1 MYGKSNGVGSLRCSE
16 SSCSID
22 AELPESV
29 DAGRMAAVA
38 DDEKISV
45 VVKPSLVRL
54 DEDVRLRSEGGSGV
68 EEVVLKANLSAVG
81 RAPHQHLV
89 LAQALDT
96 AEERTN

>member
-1 MYGKSNGVGSLRCSE
+1 
-16 SSCSID
+16 
-22 AELPESV
+22 
-29 DAGRMAAVA
+29 MAAVA

-89 LAQALDT
+89 LLAQALDP
-96 AEERTN
+96 AEARKNEPTIMGRMTSVKNTRIERLT